1 MNYKTIYCS
10 LLLLVLA
17 LSACNRCDVEHPELC
32 SDSITVYD
40 TVFVQ
45 NKYECKKVEIAI
57 PHEFTICETD
67 KTSLEFGQPVAKLSY
82 YDVRMRAT
90 YGCALSVYPDDCV
103 GARDLKVQNLCNRR
117 IKIAL
122 IMGQG
127 NFNIWVDPF
136 ATVSGGSEKNGY
148 CSGVKQIFILSVEK
162 H

>member
-17 LSACNRCDVEHPELC
+17 LSACNRCDVDHPELC

-45 NKYECKKVEIAI
+45 NKYECKKIKTAI
-57 PHEFTICETD
+57 SHEFTVYETD
-67 KTSLEFGQPVAKLSY
+67 KTSLEFGQPVATVSY
-82 YDVRMRAT
+82 EDVRMLGT
-90 YGCALSVYPDDCV
+90 YGCSASNYPDDCV
-103 GARDLKVQNLCNRR
+103 GAENLKVKNLCKHK

-122 IMGQG
+122 IMGQE
-127 NFNIWVDPF
+127 NFNIWVDPY